1 MNENLRSK
9 NGSLMYRQI
18 ESVNVPES
26 DRRKFLELAGTA
38 ELLVN
43 GVVWTARRIGELVG
57 FLTLKPSA
65 KH

>member
-18 ESVNVPES
+18 ESVNLPES
-26 DRRKFLELAGTA
+26 DRRNLLRLAGTA
-38 ELLVN
+38 ELLV
-43 GVVWTARRIGELVG
+43 GAAVWVARRLKELSG
-57 FLTLKPSA
+57 ALSLRPSP